1 MNSTNLGY
9 DYFFPQNILV
19 GFGKETKTTAPI
31 FQRCIYGTF
40 MLTWNLEKKATSSHR
55 VALGQVLRLSE
66 SQFPP

>member
-40 MLTWNLEKKATSSHR
+40 MLTWNL
-55 VALGQVLRLSE
+55 
-66 SQFPP
+66 